1 MRSRGTTH
9 TRLLFHVALVISRIQ
24 YSRRHTIIADA
35 TAADSE
41 VNTSLEDSIAASVA
55 VNANPGRG
63 SVSARATGRL
73 GSRDDEGS
81 RNSLESTL
89 RKQK

>member
-55 VNANPGRG
+55 VNTDPRRSGVR
-63 SVSARATGRL
+63 ARAARRL
-73 GSRDDEGS
+73 LGGGNGEGA
-81 RNSLESTL
+81 RHRLEGVL
-89 RKQK
+89 E